1 MKYTNSLRTR
11 YNLDIDGS
19 NATHQK
25 LKLSLIENLNIY
37 IYIFTCV
44 VDQPVIFKAR
54 DHHSE
59 LRFIA
64 TVTTGG
70 RVKFVPAV

>member
-25 LKLSLIENLNIY
+25 LKLSLIENLNKK
-37 IYIFTCV
+37 IFTYV
-44 VDQPVIFKAR
+44 VDQSYLKRGIIIQ
-54 DHHSE
+54 S
-59 LRFIA
+59 
-64 TVTTGG
+64 
-70 RVKFVPAV
+70 